1 MSQEPKSRSPR
12 VEIKPEVWPA
22 LQVEAISRRM
32 SPKDLV
38 NMLIMDN
45 LSPKAREFMESS
57 PQDTANPETIAT
69 KEPMAPSPHDP
80 MCSVVAV
87 VDISHDAVNGN
98 RLTINTNNKPKRKR
112 LAKDQAAIETIKE
125 LWEQSPRP
133 NKAEIARAIGYPA
146 TTTSDM
152 IKRLKEKGKL
162 E

>member
-1 MSQEPKSRSPR
+1 
-12 VEIKPEVWPA
+12 
-22 LQVEAISRRM
+22 M

-45 LSPKAREFMESS
+45 LSPKAREFMESR
-57 PQDTANPETIAT
+57 PQDTAIPETIAT

-80 MCSVVAV
+80 MCSAVAV

-112 LAKDQAAIETIKE
+112 LAKDQAAIETIKK
-125 LWEQSPRP
+125 LWNATPRP
-133 NKAEIARAIGYPA
+133 TKAVIANEIGYA
-146 TTTSDM
+146 YSTVSEAIDRM
-152 IKRLKEKGKL
+152 REKGEL